1 MSYKIIGKYIKELN
15 FNIPN
20 TKAFFLIAENISNY
34 KVNID
39 IKSNQIKENI
49 IEVLTTLSLSS
60 VKDKIDKINTN
71 IVFASVVEFKNNN
84 IEKREIEKIIL
95 VKVLPRSTVNLEKYS
110 YRFLKVRVSKT
121 LKLMRM

>member
-34 KVNID
+34 KLNIY

-49 IEVLTTLSLSS
+49 LRLTTLSLFSS
-60 VKDKIDKINTN
+60 DKIDKINTN
-71 IVFASVVEFKNNN
+71 IVFALLLNLKTT
-84 IEKREIEKIIL
+84 ILKKRD
-95 VKVLPRSTVNLEKYS
+95 
-110 YRFLKVRVSKT
+110 
-121 LKLMRM
+121 